1 MIWFWLIAASLAAL
15 TGLVVTSRAAAAAR
29 AAQSPQEAPAVAVHR
44 RQLAELDELAGRGL
58 LAGDELAAAR
68 TEAARRLLA
77 AAETAPVPERPGSPR
92 VRRILAVTCAGIGL
106 AALGLYLVLGRSD
119 LPDQPYQARLAQWN
133 TLKDQAPNRLAPQE
147 LAALLK
153 GQAARTPE
161 DPRVWF
167 MLGQAHLLSGEPG
180 EASRAFA
187 RAARLS
193 PKTPDFE
200 IAYGEAVMSYS
211 EGKITPDA
219 LAAFRR
225 ALAIDPANAAARY
238 YGGRA
243 MIADGDVAG
252 GLQDWRA
259 LADSLPPQDGHRAA
273 VLAQID
279 EVQKAGGLPPPAAEA
294 EAQAQAQGQSQPQP
308 GADAAAGGQG
318 AFIHAMVDRLAA
330 RLQASPDD
338 PDGWVRLVHSYG
350 VLKDARAQADALA
363 RARRQFAAR
372 PDVLARLAAEAKA
385 VPAAP

>member
-1 MIWFWLIAASLAAL
+1 MPL
-15 TGLVVTSRAAAAAR
+15 
-29 AAQSPQEAPAVAVHR
+29 
-44 RQLAELDELAGRGL
+44 
-58 LAGDELAAAR
+58 
-68 TEAARRLLA
+68 
-77 AAETAPVPERPGSPR
+77 PG
-92 VRRILAVTCAGIGL
+92 
-106 AALGLYLVLGRSD
+106 
-119 LPDQPYQARLAQWN
+119 
-133 TLKDQAPNRLAPQE
+133 
-147 LAALLK
+147 
-153 GQAARTPE
+153 
-161 DPRVWF
+161 
-167 MLGQAHLLSGEPG
+167 
-180 EASRAFA
+180 
-187 RAARLS
+187 RLS

-294 EAQAQAQGQSQPQP
+294 EAQAQAQGPSQPQS
-308 GADAAAGGQG
+308 GADAAAGGQS

-385 VPAAP
+385 VPAAR

>member
-1 MIWFWLIAASLAAL
+1 MIWFWLIAASVAAL

-29 AAQSPQEAPAVAVHR
+29 AANEREEAPAVAVHR
-44 RQLAELDELAGRGL
+44 RQLAELDELATRGL
-58 LAGDELAAAR
+58 IAGDELAAAR

-77 AAETAPVPERPGSPR
+77 AAETAPTPERAGSPA
-92 VRRILAVTCAGIGL
+92 VRRLLAATCALIGL
-106 AALGLYLVLGRSD
+106 AALGLYLLLGRAD

-133 TLKDQAPNRLAPQE
+133 TLKDQAPNRLTPQE

-153 GQAARTPE
+153 GQAARTPD

-167 MLGQAHLLSGEPG
+167 MLGQAHLLSGQAG

-187 RAARLS
+187 RAAHLA
-193 PKTPDFE
+193 PKTPEFE

-225 ALAIDPANAAARY
+225 AIVLDPANDAARY
-238 YGGRA
+238 YLGRA
-243 MIADGDVAG
+243 RIADGDVAG

-259 LADSLPPQDGHRAA
+259 LAASLPAQDGHRAA

-279 EVQKAGGLPPPAAEA
+279 EVEKAGGLPPPAAEA
-294 EAQAQAQGQSQPQP
+294 QAQAQAQAQGQTRSGGEP
-308 GADAAAGGQG
+308 ATGGQQ

-338 PDGWVRLVHSYG
+338 PDGWVRLVRSYG
-350 VLKDARAQADALA
+350 VLKDGKAQAAAMA
-363 RARRQFAAR
+363 RARALFAKR
-372 PDVLARLAAEAKA
+372 PDVLARIEAEAKR
-385 VPAAP
+385 

>member
-1 MIWFWLIAASLAAL
+1 MIWFWLIAASVAAL
-15 TGLVVTSRAAAAAR
+15 TGLLVTARAAAAAR
-29 AAQSPQEAPAVAVHR
+29 AAQASEEAPAVAVHR
-44 RQLAELDELAGRGL
+44 RQLAELDELAHRGL
-58 LAGDELAAAR
+58 MAGEELAAAR

-77 AAETAPVPERPGSPR
+77 AAETAPTPERPGSPV
-92 VRRILAVTCAGIGL
+92 VRRVLALTCAGIGL
-106 AALGLYLVLGRSD
+106 AALGLYLLLGRAD

-153 GQAARTPE
+153 GQAAKTPD

-167 MLGQAHLLSGEPG
+167 MLGQAHLLSGEAG
-180 EASRAFA
+180 EASRAFS
-187 RAARLS
+187 RAAHLAPR
-193 PKTPDFE
+193 TPDFE

-225 ALAIDPANAAARY
+225 ALAIDPANGAARY
-238 YGGRA
+238 YIGRA
-243 MIADGDVAG
+243 RIADGDVAG

-259 LADSLPPQDGHRAA
+259 LAASLPPEDGHRAA

-279 EVQKAGGLPPPAAEA
+279 EVQKAGGLPSPAA
-294 EAQAQAQGQSQPQP
+294 EAQAQVQPQAQP
-308 GADAAAGGQG
+308 GGDAASGGQQ

-330 RLQASPDD
+330 RLQSSPDD

-350 VLKDARAQADALA
+350 VLKDAKAQAAALA
-363 RARRQFAAR
+363 RARSQFAKR
-372 PDVLARLAAEAKA
+372 PDVLARLEAEAMGS
-385 VPAAP
+385 PAPR

>member
-1 MIWFWLIAASLAAL
+1 MIWFWLIAASVAAL
-15 TGLVVTSRAAAAAR
+15 TGLVVTSRAAAAVR
-29 AAQSPQEAPAVAVHR
+29 AGQTPEEAPAVAVHR
-44 RQLAELDELAGRGL
+44 RQLAELDELAARGL
-58 LAGDELAAAR
+58 IAGDDLAAAR

-77 AAETAPVPERPGSPR
+77 AAETAPSPERPGSPR
-92 VRRILAVTCAGIGL
+92 VRRVLAAICAGIGL
-106 AALGLYLVLGRSD
+106 AALGLYLLLGRSD

-133 TLKDQAPNRLAPQE
+133 ALKDQSPNRLAPQE

-153 GQAARTPE
+153 GQAAKSPD

-187 RAARLS
+187 RAAHLA
-193 PKTPDFE
+193 PTAPDFE

-225 ALAIDPANAAARY
+225 ALAIDPANDAARY
-238 YGGRA
+238 YIGRA
-243 MIADGDVAG
+243 RIADGDVAG

-259 LADSLPPQDGHRAA
+259 LAAGLPPQDPHRAA

-294 EAQAQAQGQSQPQP
+294 QAQTQTQGPPAS
-308 GADAAAGGQG
+308 GADPAGGQS

-350 VLKDARAQADALA
+350 VLKDARAQAAALA
-363 RARRQFAAR
+363 RARRQFAGR
-372 PDVLARLAAEAKA
+372 PDVLARLDAE
-385 VPAAP
+385 VRTLPAAR